1 MYELH
6 FTSEIVPGNVNW
18 GNSTIFEPGANSEV
32 KNTSYEKKELLSIYS
47 WHRMI
52 LFYYVAN
59 FRNIFMHKG
68 IVQYCLL
75 IFVSLFTFTTLLS
88 ILIIGRYI
96 WLVQMEMKTFV
107 STNNEDISESL
118 VNISAISIHQISSK
132 DINTKCHQYMNKKSV
147 VLF

>member
-1 MYELH
+1 
-6 FTSEIVPGNVNW
+6 
-18 GNSTIFEPGANSEV
+18 
-32 KNTSYEKKELLSIYS
+32 
-47 WHRMI
+47 
-52 LFYYVAN
+52 
-59 FRNIFMHKG
+59 MHKG

-75 IFVSLFTFTTLLS
+75 IFVSLLTCTTLLS

-96 WLVQMEMKTFV
+96 WLVQMEMETFV

-118 VNISAISIHQISSK
+118 VNISVISIHQISSK